1 MSNSNSAAVSLVERY
16 YAAFNAGD
24 MATFLSLVT
33 PDVVHDVNQG
43 GREVGLDAFRA
54 FMARMNACYRERVA
68 DLVVMATPDGT
79 RAAAEFTIH
88 GTYLKA
94 DGAGAPPARGQT
106 YVLPVGAFFE
116 LRDGRVARI
125 TNYYNAGD
133 WMRQVGA

>member
-1 MSNSNSAAVSLVERY
+1 MRLVERH
-16 YAAFNAGD
+16 AG
-24 MATFLSLVT
+24 
-33 PDVVHDVNQG
+33 NRRYQRG
-43 GREVGLDAFRA
+43 
-54 FMARMNACYRERVA
+54 VA

-125 TNYYNAGD
+125 TNYYNARD